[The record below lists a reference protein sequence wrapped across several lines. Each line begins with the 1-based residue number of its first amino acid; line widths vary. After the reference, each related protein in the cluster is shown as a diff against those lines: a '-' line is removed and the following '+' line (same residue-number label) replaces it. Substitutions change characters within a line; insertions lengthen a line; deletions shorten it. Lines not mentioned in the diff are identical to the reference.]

1 MSRRSSRRKFV
12 WEAALCAAA
21 ATASKLHASPSLDRL
36 PIVDCHIH
44 LFDPGRPGGVP
55 WPTPDDTVLY
65 RPALPERYRALTR
78 DQGVIAAIAV
88 ECSPLPSDND
98 WLLKTA
104 ASSDVVVG
112 VIGDLDPA
120 RKEFTAQLERLATHP
135 LFLGIRYGNLWHRD
149 LGQHLDDPLFL
160 ANLKTFARH
169 GLVFESANPNPKLV
183 ADLLRLASNI
193 PDLRIVIDH
202 LPQALPPQDRVQR
215 AQYLATLKQLS
226 ERPNVFVKGSE
237 ILRVWRARFRSRS
250 RRTRP
255 GSTPSGR
262 CSAKIACFSA
272 ATGPTAIRCH
282 PSPMS
287 LRWREVTSR
296 RKARPPSESTSFE
309 IQLRRTD
316 GLPAIKTSGLR
327 RHNDCDAQR
336 TPCESSAAAAAQS
349 VWKTSSMVVHQSPCL
364 RSSKG
369 SCMGS

>member
-120 RKEFTAQLERLATHP
+120 REEFTAQLERLATHP
-135 LFLGIRYGNLWHRD
+135 LFLGIRYGNLWRRD

-237 ILRVWRARFRSRS
+237 ILRRVEGTVPLTLSTYTPWLDTIWAMFGEDRLFFGSDWPNSDSLSPIADVFALARSYLATKSKAAERKYFFRNS
-250 RRTRP
+250 
-255 GSTPSGR
+255 
-262 CSAKIACFSA
+262 IATYRWVARNQDQRSA
-272 ATGPTAIRCH
+272 A
-282 PSPMS
+282 S
-287 LRWREVTSR
+287 
-296 RKARPPSESTSFE
+296 
-309 IQLRRTD
+309 Q
-316 GLPAIKTSGLR
+316 
-327 RHNDCDAQR
+327 
-336 TPCESSAAAAAQS
+336 
-349 VWKTSSMVVHQSPCL
+349 
-364 RSSKG
+364 
-369 SCMGS
+369 